1 VNYLRPFLIRLLRV
15 AAIAICCAIFGAGIG
30 LVQGEIV
37 ARGPDQIYQ
46 VTFGE
51 GAAMIGALIAFFLG
65 PILFYALGRRISFER
80 FCYIGAS
87 TLLVGCLSGWLL
99 SRRPNGPGWG
109 SMFLTP
115 IAAIVFSI
123 LLSQERRG
131 GAGRPPV

>member
-1 VNYLRPFLIRLLRV
+1 LRRFLIGFFRLLV
-15 AAIAICCAIFGAGIG
+15 VAICCAIFGAGIG

-65 PILFYALGRRISFER
+65 PILFVLNRRMLFER

-87 TLLVGCLSGWLL
+87 TLLAGCLSGWFLAKG
-99 SRRPNGPGWG
+99 PNSAGWA
-109 SMFLTP
+109 SMFVTP
-115 IAAIVFSI
+115 IAAIIFAFIFSA
-123 LLSQERRG
+123 QGRG
-131 GAGRPPV
+131 ENPQAPR